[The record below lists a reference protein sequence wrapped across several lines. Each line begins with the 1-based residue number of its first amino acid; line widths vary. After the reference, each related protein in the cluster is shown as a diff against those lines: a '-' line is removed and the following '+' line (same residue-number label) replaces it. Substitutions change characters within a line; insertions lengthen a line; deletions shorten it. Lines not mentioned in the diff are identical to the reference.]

1 MAVFFFAEPAILEL
15 TLLIYFFQEMVQSRH
30 HSSQFMIK
38 EQEQT

>member
-15 TLLIYFFQEMVQSRH
+15 TLLILFFPRH